1 MRILVLNAN
10 TTDFVTETAA
20 AEARRVASPGTEIIA
35 VTADFGAAIVATRAE
50 HAVAEHAAVVLAARH
65 APGCDGVVIAVSYDT
80 GLKALREMLPSPVV
94 GITDAAL
101 RTAGMLGRAIAPMH
115 VRR

>member
-20 AEARRVASPGTEIIA
+20 AEARRVAAPSTEIIA
-35 VTADFGAAIVATRAE
+35 VTADFGAAIGATRAE

-65 APGCDGVVIAVSYDT
+65 APGCDAGGIAGSYDT
-80 GLKALREMLPSPVV
+80 GLKALREVLPIPVV
-94 GITDAAL
+94 GMTEAPL
-101 RTAGMLGRAIAPMH
+101 PTASMLGGAVGVVP
-115 VRR
+115 